1 MEVETVTLFLA
12 LLAVVSQGAGAGGA
26 GKAKG
31 QGPIGPVEAKAPG
44 PTGTAKVKAPGPSG
58 AAKAKPPGP
67 SGTAQAKGQR
77 ATVTAARRPQGS
89 GRRGSAAAGRPG
101 WAVPAAVL
109 GVVAALLLVA
119 VVVTKAND
127 GGGAGEATAAV
138 EVRPVTVAGAALA
151 AHSDVSPDPAVG
163 AVAPTVTGTTFEG
176 QPMQVGG
183 TGRPALVLFVAHW
196 CPHCQREVPVLAP
209 ELDRITPAGVD
220 FVAVSTGVRPGSDNY
235 PPSKWLER
243 EDWPRPVLADDKAG
257 SAAQAYGLGGFPYYV
272 ALDAEGKVA
281 ARASGEKTV
290 AEVQELLAKVT
301 PAA

>member
-1 MEVETVTLFLA
+1 MAKPTNA
-12 LLAVVSQGAGAGGA
+12 KRRPGRSGPARPKAQGGA
-26 GKAKG
+26 
-31 QGPIGPVEAKAPG
+31 
-44 PTGTAKVKAPGPSG
+44 AKVKAPGPTG
-58 AAKAKPPGP
+58 AAKATPPGP
-67 SGTAQAKGQR
+67 SGAAKPKAPGPSGR
-77 ATVTAARRPQGS
+77 ATAKEQRDTATGPSGS
-89 GRRGSAAAGRPG
+89 GRPAGGSSTAVRAG
-101 WAVPAAVL
+101 WVVPAAVL

-119 VVVTKAND
+119 VVVTKASN

-163 AVAPTVTGTTFEG
+163 VVAPTVSGATFEG
-176 QPMQVGG
+176 QPTQIGG

-220 FVAVSTGVRPGSDNY
+220 FLAVSTGVRPGSDNY
-235 PPSKWLER
+235 PPSKWMER

-257 SAAQAYGLGGFPYYV
+257 SAAQAYGLSGFPYYV

-281 ARASGEKTV
+281 ARASGEKSV